1 MRRARIDST
10 SLESVGYEAESKTLE
25 VEFAGGAVY
34 QYLEVPEVEHRRFM
48 RARSRGAYLNQ
59 HIKPRFLCRHIKTS
73 RATQA

>member
-10 SLESVGYEAESKTLE
+10 SLESVGYEMESKTLE

-34 QYLEVPEVEHRRFM
+34 QYLEVPEEEIRKFM
-48 RARSRGAYLNQ
+48 RAQSRGTYLNR
-59 HIKPRFLCRHIKTS
+59 HIKPRYLCRRIQTS